1 MNRILMPL
9 FGAQNMTMKRMEE
22 LEQDFTGF
30 FENVFLVVVDEIQ
43 TSASLKQAKITSKL
57 KNLMVE
63 PHISIR
69 KMYREPYMARNYCN
83 MIFTS
88 NMPDPIVVA
97 QDDRRF
103 NVGNY
108 QKKAINITE
117 AEIAQTR
124 IRFITNSVMDVM
136 TKLTDR
142 AYDLVVFRHN
152 PEDLS
157 FAISEAHR
165 ILRSGGVFVIDN
177 FYGGGKVPD
186 PAQRDPKTIALREA
200 GKAVKADTDS
210 WVTSLIPIGDGLL
223 LATKL

>member
-1 MNRILMPL
+1 MNIDPHTYAETFIAEGSVKSAARARGEENGVSDVSQGAGAYLRQLAHQIKAQSVVEIGTGSGVGSLWILEGML
-9 FGAQNMTMKRMEE
+9 ASGTLTSIDDEMEH
-22 LEQDFTGF
+22 TT
-30 FENVFLVVVDEIQ
+30 I
-43 TSASLKQAKITSKL
+43 AKIAL
-57 KNLMVE
+57 
-63 PHISIR
+63 
-69 KMYREPYMARNYCN
+69 A
-83 MIFTS
+83 
-88 NMPDPIVVA
+88 
-97 QDDRRF
+97 
-103 NVGNY
+103 
-108 QKKAINITE
+108 E

-200 GKAVKADTDS
+200 GKAIKADTDS